1 MNQLKAGVGRRFVP
15 RSATA
20 GPVGLGSMSVQ
31 PVLGGH
37 TTMLDPKAA
46 ESPILGYKGRL
57 RLLRG
62 LLVDAAEN
70 NGVRLAGRTSQE
82 TARIDRND
90 RKVIISRQFSRVITK
105 RSTARER

>member
-1 MNQLKAGVGRRFVP
+1 
-15 RSATA
+15 
-20 GPVGLGSMSVQ
+20 
-31 PVLGGH
+31 
-37 TTMLDPKAA
+37 MLDPKAA

-70 NGVRLAGRTSQE
+70 NGVRLAGRTSQD